1 MSYLV
6 TEKGQTCGV
15 PGQLIGENVASD
27 TSLGVALDDTYSI
40 FEKGYGA
47 KLNQS
52 ESEGLWH
59 VWNGR
64 IYPPPPLPHCSQL
77 VPNQN
82 QDPWSLFRNR
92 IGAISR

>member
-15 PGQLIGENVASD
+15 PGQRIGENVASD
-27 TSLGVALDDTYSI
+27 TSLVVASDDTYSL

-52 ESEGLWH
+52 KSEGLWH

-64 IYPPPPLPHCSQL
+64 IDPPLPHCSQL